1 MRRKPQASR
10 PGFGLVLPEER
21 QAESKRKGQE
31 CGPLW
36 LAWKVEC
43 PSSVAHDLVERL
55 QGGAVPVVAVRGDA
69 LPIGAVAKQT
79 ELLGEVLASGALPD
93 LRENPL
99 VHLCPSPD
107 LGHSP
112 PRRRHLGEAAKLSV
126 PNPGAVLKRT
136 GLRYFHSQICDRAF
150 P

>member
-36 LAWKVEC
+36 LAWKLES
-43 PSSVAHDLVERL
+43 PSSLAHDLVERL

-69 LPIGAVAKQT
+69 LPIGAVASQT
-79 ELLGEVLASGALPD
+79 ELLGEVLASRALPD
-93 LRENPL
+93 LGEDPL
-99 VHLCPSPD
+99 VHLCPTPD
-107 LGHSP
+107 LPHSS
-112 PRRRHLGEAAKLSV
+112 LG
-126 PNPGAVLKRT
+126 R
-136 GLRYFHSQICDRAF
+136 RYFHSHTC
-150 P
+150 

>member
-21 QAESKRKGQE
+21 QAESRRKGQE

-36 LAWKVEC
+36 LAWKVES

-69 LPIGAVAKQT
+69 LPIGAVAEQT

-107 LGHSP
+107 LGHSAP
-112 PRRRHLGEAAKLSV
+112 EVVTSLPLPDLRAGVPLSIHFV
-126 PNPGAVLKRT
+126 FEDPGNAV
-136 GLRYFHSQICDRAF
+136 QA
-150 P
+150 